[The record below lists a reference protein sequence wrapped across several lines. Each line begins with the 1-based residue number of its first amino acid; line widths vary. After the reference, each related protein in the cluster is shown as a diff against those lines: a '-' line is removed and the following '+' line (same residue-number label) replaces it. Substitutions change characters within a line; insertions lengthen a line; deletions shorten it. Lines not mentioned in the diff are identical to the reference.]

1 MRRPLL
7 AAVIAIQAL
16 AICRVEGAAMDR
28 LSLLA
33 PQPLGITA
41 PTEGELAFLADH
53 AIAMT
58 QYRWMAEQGLS
69 ERGYR
74 LRRRGQAFD
83 MPWLWAAED
92 GGTIH
97 RRAEG
102 VFRLMLAAP
111 RRDWFF
117 EVNCHRLGWPF
128 FACDDGMERR
138 MEAPDLETLIF
149 GDIHYS
155 RIMPSSM
162 VDLSP
167 PDGLSVQERDTE
179 LE

>member
-1 MRRPLL
+1 MRTLYIIRMRRPLL

-74 LRRRGQAFD
+74 LRRRETARTRD
-83 MPWLWAAED
+83 VNAA
-92 GGTIH
+92 
-97 RRAEG
+97 RRHGHAG
-102 VFRLMLAAP
+102 VHGP
-111 RRDWFF
+111 
-117 EVNCHRLGWPF
+117 
-128 FACDDGMERR
+128 
-138 MEAPDLETLIF
+138 
-149 GDIHYS
+149 
-155 RIMPSSM
+155 MPSSM
-162 VDLSP
+162 FKYPSAARSGAADADQSAASKT
-167 PDGLSVQERDTE
+167 GRMIRAERKTE
-179 LE
+179 PSSLRL